1 MIILFYLIILS
12 RIIIIWPFSII
23 IIILSSSLS
32 DQIFSNITVTSHH
45 IFSIKIS
52 PRTSRSRLLSSSSH
66 HHIHSIEIT
75 SRSRWHACAAVC
87 QTRALAIGEWFFLVF
102 LILSKLY
109 VFNINQFNCRIL
121 ISYFTFLEY
130 NASRAG
136 SDGSRRSAVRWLKV
150 KTVRLCLYHFF
161 PPKDCPPFFL

>member
-32 DQIFSNITVTSHH
+32 DHIFSNITVTSHH

-66 HHIHSIEIT
+66 LLIHSIEIT

-87 QTRALAIGEWFFLVF
+87 QTRALASVEWLYFLVF

-109 VFNINQFNCRIL
+109 VFRLNFNSRIL

-150 KTVRLCLYHFF
+150 KTVRLCLYQ
-161 PPKDCPPFFL
+161 LR